1 MDGLLKY
8 VGTRWYKC
16 DLHLHTTASECFED
30 QSVTPQQWVQKA
42 IDQGLDCVAVTD
54 HNTPEGIDAIVE
66 AATGTSLTVFP
77 GVEITCD
84 TSKVHILVLFDP
96 SKNAQDVYDFL
107 IKCDVERDK
116 FAKQDAHTEKSAL
129 DVAELAFQNGGLV
142 IPAHIDEYS
151 GLGSFS
157 NDILKGFFQ
166 RDYINAVQV
175 VHKPFLDPLLT
186 VAGNEDLKTQINSL
200 RGSPTTEISEN
211 MIKDWYKPV
220 RLALE
225 NNLAIT
231 TFSDNPHAPL
241 NTKHGLD
248 GIGSRFT
255 YIKMGQTPNLEGL
268 RQAFLLPNFR
278 VWNDFED
285 VNDPYSRPELWIKS
299 IKIQNTFVTGDTAP
313 LVIQFNPQSN
323 SIIGGRGSGK
333 SSILRFLRG
342 VFNRTEDLGELGE
355 ILKDH
360 QEFYKIYDA
369 QTKKG
374 ALVEG
379 SNIEVEFIRREVLH
393 KVKADIIDASGTQN
407 ISISKY
413 DSENEQWEEVEEP
426 EEFIHY
432 FEFEQYSQKQI
443 YEIAQEPNSLK
454 ERIDSSIEEIDQLQQ
469 NLAIKENEYLEAAT
483 GIRTIE
489 SQIANKTKL
498 KTDIRDL
505 EDQIDSFKKSGL
517 SELIEN
523 NQKFTNGYGKIS
535 GLKEDMIAEEDSLVE
550 FIEDFGIE
558 TVDLADLD
566 EAEKRELD
574 PIVKEAIE
582 GYEELAKE
590 MRAIKVKGEKIR
602 TEFEKKILKTAWDKA
617 RLKNST
623 DLEAEKEKR
632 KEEGIDDLEQFNI
645 ISASKLAK
653 ETELA
658 DIIDLEVKLETERT
672 KLSTLKDEHL
682 SIVKE
687 ITEKRKEYVQEYMQ
701 KDRVKVKISSFRN
714 KTHFDDRLRE
724 LLQRP
729 TGFETALNALSD
741 LCFTGNAEQKLVE
754 VKDIFRKIRLDE
766 DVEGIV
772 DGHFVNLVNGL
783 TSEQMDR
790 IELFYPDDEIKVE
803 YKPNETGEWK
813 SLEAASAGQKTTAI
827 LTLIL
832 LDGDT
837 PLILDQ
843 PEDDLDN
850 RLVYQLIVDRLKEA
864 KKKRQ
869 IIVVTHN
876 ANIPVNGDSEYIIS
890 MDSESKHISV
900 LHEGTVESP
909 EIKKEI
915 CDVMEGT
922 KEAFEMRSKR
932 YKHTESY

>member
-1 MDGLLKY
+1 MSQLLEY

-16 DLHLHTTASECFED
+16 DLHLHTPASECFQD
-30 QSVTPQQWVQKA
+30 QTVTPEQWVDRA
-42 IDQGLDCVAVTD
+42 IEQGLDCVAVTD
-54 HNTPEGIDAIVE
+54 HNTNAWVDAIIDAAIDKP
-66 AATGTSLTVFP
+66 LTVFP

-107 IKCDVERDK
+107 IKCDVARTS

-129 DVAELAFQNGGLV
+129 DVAEIAYQSGGLV

-151 GLGSFS
+151 GLDFS
-157 NDILKGFFQ
+157 NDILDGFYR

-175 VHKPFLDPLLT
+175 VHKPFLDPTLS
-186 VAGNEDLKTQINSL
+186 VRGNDVLKNEINTL
-200 RGSPTTEISEN
+200 RGNPTPELSEDI
-211 MIKDWYKPV
+211 IKNWHKPV
-220 RLALE
+220 KLALDHDI
-225 NNLAIT
+225 AIT

-241 NTKHGLD
+241 NTKHGLA
-248 GIGSRFT
+248 GIGSRYT
-255 YIKMGQTPNLEGL
+255 LIKMGETPNLEGL

-278 VWNDFED
+278 VWNDFE
-285 VNDPYSRPELWIKS
+285 VDPIPYVQPELWIKS
-299 IKIQNTFVTGDTAP
+299 IKIKNTIVSGKTDP
-313 LVIQFNPQSN
+313 LLINFNPQSN

-342 VFNRTEDLGELGE
+342 VFNRTEDLGELDE

-360 QEFYKIYDA
+360 QEFYQIYDA

-374 ALVEG
+374 ALLED
-379 SNIEVEFIRREVLH
+379 SSIEVEFIRRKVLH
-393 KVKADIIDASGTQN
+393 LIKAEIVDNHGTQN
-407 ISISKY
+407 VSISKY
-413 DSENEQWEEVEEP
+413 DTENEEWEEIEEP
-426 EEFIHY
+426 DEFINF
-432 FEFEQYSQKQI
+432 FEYEHYSQKQI

-454 ERIDSSIEEIDQLQQ
+454 ERIDSSIEDIDQLQQ
-469 NLAIKENEYLEAAT
+469 NLTVKENEYLEVAT

-498 KTDIRDL
+498 KTDIKDL
-505 EDQIDSFKKSGL
+505 EDQIESFKKSGL
-517 SELIEN
+517 SDLIEN
-523 NQKFTNGYGKIS
+523 NQNYLTGQSKIS
-535 GLKEDMIAEEDSLVE
+535 GLDEQMVEQENSLQE
-550 FIEDFGIE
+550 FIDDFGIE
-558 TVDLADLD
+558 AIELSELGD
-566 EAEKRELD
+566 EEKAELD
-574 PIVKEAIE
+574 TLVKEAVDE
-582 GYEELAKE
+582 YGSLNKQLVAL
-590 MRAIKVKGEKIR
+590 KVKAEEIR
-602 TEFEKKILKTAWDKA
+602 TTYNTKIAATVWDKA
-617 RLKNST
+617 RLKNEK
-623 DLEAEKEKR
+623 DLEDEKEKR
-632 KEEGIDDLEQFNI
+632 IEEGIDDLEKFDE
-645 ISASKLAK
+645 ISAAK
-653 ETELA
+653 ITKEGELA
-658 DIIDLEVKLETERT
+658 EIVELEVKLTIERA
-672 KLSTLKDEHL
+672 KLVTLKADHL
-682 SIVKE
+682 SIVKQ
-687 ITEKRKEYVQEYMQ
+687 ITAKRNEYVQEYMQ

-714 KTHFDDRLRE
+714 KNHFEDRLRD

-729 TGFETALNALSD
+729 TGFEAGIKALSD
-741 LCFTGNAEQKLVE
+741 LCFTGNAEQKIIE
-754 VKDIFRKIRLDE
+754 VKDVFKKIRVNADIE
-766 DVEGIV
+766 AIV
-772 DGHFVNLVNGL
+772 DGHFVNLVKGL
-783 TSEQMDR
+783 TPEQMDR
-790 IELFYPDDEIKVE
+790 LELFYPDDEIKVE
-803 YKPNETGEWK
+803 YKPNDVGGWK

-890 MDSESKHISV
+890 MDSESKYIKV

-932 YKHTESY
+932 YMHNEAS